1 MKKLLSLFITLLACF
16 TAHALELP
24 DIIGSNMMLQQNT
37 EAKLWGWA
45 QPNSVVEV
53 TVSWHKKKYY
63 GTANSEGRWDISVS
77 TPAASYTPQTLT
89 IKGDGEKKVLDNVLI
104 GEVWFCSGQSN
115 MEMPLRGFW
124 NCPIEGANEAIAQ
137 SGKYKKSI
145 RVATIDHID
154 AEVPQ
159 KKVTG
164 GWKVCVPENASEF
177 SACGYFF
184 ARTLTDIL
192 DVPVGIINCSWGGSC
207 VEGWLPKEILLTYP
221 DGLVPMDDTSY
232 HRKMVMFNG
241 MLSPLAGYTIK
252 GFLWNQGESNVGKE
266 KEYIDRFITMTN
278 LWRKMWNQPN
288 DKLPM
293 YTVEMPPYDY
303 GDVNGDWGAK
313 FREAQHIIAKQLPN
327 SGCVCTS
334 DLIYDYEPAQVHG
347 TKKLEI
353 GQRLAYMAATR
364 DYGVK
369 GIAAEAPEFDH
380 MKIIEADENDAQIIA
395 GTAVA
400 KNENE
405 KGKVVCMYF
414 KNGIEGFDRLSGIEG
429 FEAAGE
435 DGKFYPAIVWAASDW
450 QTEPQGCLLKLV
462 CPEVPD
468 VKNIRYCFKNFI
480 PGKLHGMR
488 GLPVVPFRTDK

>member
-1 MKKLLSLFITLLACF
+1 MKKLLSLFVTLLACF

-252 GFLWNQGESNVGKE
+252 DDDASHVRFEIPEVRSTRKVDEILEDAYTEVMSGFLSA
-266 KEYIDRFITMTN
+266 D
-278 LWRKMWNQPN
+278 WR
-288 DKLPM
+288 
-293 YTVEMPPYDY
+293 
-303 GDVNGDWGAK
+303 
-313 FREAQHIIAKQLPN
+313 QL
-327 SGCVCTS
+327 
-334 DLIYDYEPAQVHG
+334 DLELRSAI
-347 TKKLEI
+347 
-353 GQRLAYMAATR
+353 
-364 DYGVK
+364 
-369 GIAAEAPEFDH
+369 IAAEEAGDESTIRRAKRLYSVFRTRVQHWYVRQCLEFN
-380 MKIIEADENDAQIIA
+380 ELGRDESGSTQNEKTKANRR
-395 GTAVA
+395 TAIRRETAERLPVQSDLRQRRVA
-400 KNENE
+400 K
-405 KGKVVCMYF
+405 
-414 KNGIEGFDRLSGIEG
+414 D
-429 FEAAGE
+429 
-435 DGKFYPAIVWAASDW
+435 DW
-450 QTEPQGCLLKLV
+450 RVL
-462 CPEVPD
+462 
-468 VKNIRYCFKNFI
+468 
-480 PGKLHGMR
+480 
-488 GLPVVPFRTDK
+488 